1 MNIYIYENEMNLL
14 PPADLGAEIMIL
26 QEELLNERERN
37 LRTIAD
43 FMNYRRRIERDGNR
57 IAIED
62 KKELL
67 LSLLDISGDM
77 EKSQNEQNNTDKN
90 SVKEIHK
97 KLLTLLEKHGVVAFE
112 SIGQP
117 YNHNLHEA
125 VAAVNQEGIAPGIVV
140 GEVSRGYLWNNSLL
154 CAAKVRVAENDNYH
168 V

>member
-43 FMNYRRRIERDGNR
+43 FMNYRRRIERSGNK
-57 IAIED
+57 IAMED

-77 EKSQNEQNNTDKN
+77 EKLQHAQNKEDRN

-97 KLLTLLEKHGVVAFE
+97 KLLTVLEKNGVVSFE
-112 SIGQP
+112 SIGKP
-117 YNHNLHEA
+117 FNYNLHEA
-125 VAAVNQEGIAPGIVV
+125 IAAVNEEGIVTGIVV
-140 GEVSRGYLWNNSLL
+140 GEVSRSYM
-154 CAAKVRVAENDNYH
+154 
-168 V
+168 